1 MTDSYGAGGEP
12 GTQQF
17 EFRGR
22 AGEWFGIWIVNLLL
36 SIITIGI
43 YSAWAKVRRK
53 KYFYNNTY
61 VDGRNFDYHATGGQ
75 ILIGRLIFIGGYI
88 AFSLILTLVPIVGII
103 LVLGL
108 LVLIP
113 WLIVKSM
120 QFNARVSS
128 FSNVRFNFVGKTGR
142 AFVVF
147 VLMPL
152 AAYILIAALMG
163 GGGYIAFQSG
173 STMLGGLLGLLGL
186 VVMFMAF
193 PIIDRAVKTYVI
205 NNYRLGNAEFNFESG
220 LGPFVKALGAALAWI
235 ILCLVVLGVLFGSS
249 FAGLEDA
256 FSRMDRGN
264 PTAADIS
271 LIALLYVGFF
281 VAFLPAGFIYQ
292 ALIRNTI
299 YNTSTLT
306 GGHRFR
312 STVSAVKLL
321 WIALSNAV
329 VVAFTLGL
337 MLPWAQVRM
346 HKYMALQTFLL
357 PGDTLD
363 NFIGKQIEEG
373 MSVADAYTDIEGVD
387 FGVPL

>member
-1 MTDSYGAGGEP
+1 MTDIYGSSGEP
-12 GTQQF
+12 TTQQF
-17 EFRGR
+17 EFRGK

-75 ILIGRLIFIGGYI
+75 ILIGRLIFVGGYI
-88 AFSLILTLVPIVGII
+88 AFSLIVSLVPIVGVI
-103 LVLGL
+103 LLLGL

-147 VLMPL
+147 VLMPIV
-152 AAYILIAALMG
+152 AYILVAALVG
-163 GGGYIAFQSG
+163 GGGFMAFQSG
-173 STMLGGLLGLLGL
+173 NMALGGVLALIGLG
-186 VVMFMAF
+186 VMFMAF

-205 NNYRLGNAEFNFESG
+205 NNYRLGNAEFSFESG
-220 LGPFVKALGAALAWI
+220 LGPFVKAIGASLAWI
-235 ILCLVVLGVLFGSS
+235 ILCLVVLGVIFGSS
-249 FAGLEDA
+249 LAGLEAA
-256 FSRMDRGN
+256 FNRLDRGT
-264 PTAADIS
+264 PTAADVS
-271 LIALLYVGFF
+271 LIVVLYVGFF
-281 VAFLPAGFIYQ
+281 VAFLPAAFIYQ

-312 STVSAVKLL
+312 STVSPVKLL

-329 VVAFTLGL
+329 VIVCTLGL

-346 HKYMALQTFLL
+346 HNYMAQQTYLL
-357 PGDTLD
+357 PGDSLD
-363 NFIGKQIEEG
+363 NFIGKQIDEG

>member
-1 MTDSYGAGGEP
+1 MSDMSTS
-12 GTQQF
+12 GTEQF
-17 EFRGR
+17 EFRGK

-43 YSAWAKVRRK
+43 YSAWAKVRTK
-53 KYFYNNTY
+53 KYFYNHTFVQN
-61 VDGRNFDYHATGGQ
+61 RNFDYHATGGQ

-88 AFSLILTLVPIVGII
+88 IFSLVISLAPAIGII

-147 VLMPL
+147 VLMPV
-152 AAYILIAALMG
+152 AAYIVIAALIG
-163 GGGYIAFQSG
+163 GGGVLAFQSG
-173 STMLGGLLGLLGL
+173 SFALGGVLGLLGL
-186 VVMFMAF
+186 AVMFFAF
-193 PIIDRAVKTYVI
+193 PIVDKAVKQYVV
-205 NNYRLGNAEFNFESG
+205 NNYRLGNAEFSLNVG
-220 LGPFVKALGAALAWI
+220 LTPFVKAFGYALGWI
-235 ILCLVVLGVLFGSS
+235 ILVLAVSGVLLGNSIMGA
-249 FAGLEDA
+249 FAALDA
-256 FSRMDRGN
+256 MERGG
-264 PTAADIS
+264 PADAAAIGVIGM
-271 LIALLYVGFF
+271 LYLLMF

-292 ALIRNTI
+292 AMIRNTM
-299 YNTSTLT
+299 YNNTTLT
-306 GGHRFR
+306 GGHTFR
-312 STVSAVKLL
+312 STVSVGKLM
-321 WIALSNAV
+321 WIAVSNAF

-346 HKYMALQTFLL
+346 HKYMASQTFLI
-357 PGDTLD
+357 PGGSLD
-363 NFIGKQIEEG
+363 GFIGKQVEDG
-373 MSVADAYTDIEGVD
+373 MSVADAYTDIEGID